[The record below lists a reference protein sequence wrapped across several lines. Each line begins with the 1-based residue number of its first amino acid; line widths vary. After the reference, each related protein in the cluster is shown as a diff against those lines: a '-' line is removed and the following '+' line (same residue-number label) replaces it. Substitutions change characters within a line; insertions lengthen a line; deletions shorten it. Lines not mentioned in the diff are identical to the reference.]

1 MEKVSLMQKLT
12 DGADLYDEMPPG
24 LPVVEIAGEHRVL
37 IEQHKGM
44 VEFSRERICVKV
56 SYGIVCVS
64 GAALKLSHMSQQRL
78 VISGQIDCV
87 KIMRRR

>member
-12 DGADLYDEMPPG
+12 AGTDLFDEMPPG
-24 LPVVEIAGEHRVL
+24 VPVVEIAGEYQVL

-56 SYGIVCVS
+56 GYGFVCVL
-64 GAALKLSHMSQQRL
+64 GTALMLSHMSQHRL

-87 KIMRRR
+87 KIMRRS

>member
-12 DGADLYDEMPPG
+12 DGAELFDEMPPG
-24 LPVVEIAGEHRVL
+24 VPVVEIAGEYRVL

-56 SYGIVCVS
+56 CYGFVCVLGS
-64 GAALKLSHMSQQRL
+64 ALKLSHMSQYRL

-87 KIMRRR
+87 KIMRRS

>member
-1 MEKVSLMQKLT
+1 MEKVGLMQKLT
-12 DGADLYDEMPPG
+12 DGAELFDEMPPG
-24 LPVVEIAGEHRVL
+24 VPVVEIAGEYRVL

-56 SYGIVCVS
+56 CYGFVCVM
-64 GAALKLSHMSQQRL
+64 GTALKLSHMSQHRL

-87 KIMRRR
+87 KIMRRS